1 MINDFQH
8 LLTKYGILTS
18 FNIAKRIKK
27 SQINTIRKRLEK
39 KGLDP
44 EDMEKEVDKQIIN
57 NTKKFL
63 EEHEIPG
70 LEPSNSEI
78 KIDPKKQKKLIKL
91 SNDVTLY
98 CESNHFTKEDVI
110 ILVQA
115 IFHILKI
122 TNTDVQKFKEKYNL
136 DSDSDDDYLD
146 EGEGDSDEF

>member
-44 EDMEKEVDKQIIN
+44 EDIEKEVDKQIIN

-63 EEHEIPG
+63 EEHNIPG
-70 LEPSNSEI
+70 LEPGNSEI
-78 KIDPKKQKKLIKL
+78 KINPKKQKKLVKL

-98 CESNHFTKEDVI
+98 CESNNFTKEDVI

-122 TNTDVQKFKEKYNL
+122 TNSDVQKFKEKYNL

-146 EGEGDSDEF
+146 EDEGDEF

>member
-1 MINDFQH
+1 MINEFQH
-8 LLTKYGILTS
+8 LLTKHGILTS

-39 KGLDP
+39 KGLSA
-44 EDMEKEVDKQIIN
+44 ETIEKEIDKQIIN

-70 LEPSNSEI
+70 LDTGNSEI
-78 KIDPKKQKKLIKL
+78 KINPKKQKKLVKL
-91 SNDVTLY
+91 SNDITLY
-98 CESNHFTKEDVI
+98 CESNDFTKEDVI

-122 TNTDVQKFKEKYNL
+122 TNSDVQKFKEKYNL
-136 DSDSDDDYLD
+136 DSDNNDDYLD
-146 EGEGDSDEF
+146 EDDNDEF

>member
-8 LLTKYGILTS
+8 LLTKHGILTS

-27 SQINTIRKRLEK
+27 SQINNIRKRLEK
-39 KGLDP
+39 KGLDS
-44 EDMEKEVDKQIIN
+44 EKIEKEIDKQLIN

-70 LEPSNSEI
+70 LESDNSEI
-78 KIDPKKQKKLIKL
+78 KIDPKKQKKLVKL

-98 CESNHFTKEDVI
+98 CEDNHFTKEDVI

-136 DSDSDDDYLD
+136 DSDDDDDYLD
-146 EGEGDSDEF
+146 EDDED

>member
-1 MINDFQH
+1 MINEFQH
-8 LLTKYGILTS
+8 LLTKHGILTS

-39 KGLDP
+39 KGLNA
-44 EDMEKEVDKQIIN
+44 ETIEEEIDKQIIN

-70 LEPSNSEI
+70 LEPGNSEI
-78 KIDPKKQKKLIKL
+78 KINPKKQKKLVKL
-91 SNDVTLY
+91 SNDITLY
-98 CESNHFTKEDVI
+98 CESNDFTKEDVI

-122 TNTDVQKFKEKYNL
+122 TNSDVQRFKEKYNL

-146 EGEGDSDEF
+146 EDDNDEF